1 MPSPHSRPAPTD
13 GAPRPAS
20 GPLAEDAVAGRRW
33 PVLGRLARTP
43 WTLVVVWVL
52 TRLWLVPAALKLPP
66 LDGDGT
72 LDPSVDRVYRGWFEV
87 LSSGTFPAHDVSWQY
102 PPGAALP
109 ILAPGLLPSLDYG
122 TAFIVTAA
130 LADALVVAGLLWL
143 AVRRGRS
150 MAGAWLWTVA
160 TAVLSTMPWNRFDLQ
175 VTAVAMAALVVA
187 GSSRRWADKAF
198 GALVALGALV
208 KVWPAL
214 LLVGTER
221 GRRTRVSWLSALVS
235 GAVLLAVFALAMP
248 HALSFLTAQ
257 KSRGIQIE
265 SVGALPFHVARHFG
279 WSGTWKAKDGS
290 HEFVGPYVESVSLV
304 MQCLTVLALGW
315 LLYWRLR
322 STRRAPWLL
331 PDAALTAVLLF
342 VVTSRVI
349 SPQYLVWLVGLAAVC
364 LLRRESSQRPVAWLI
379 LAACLFTTLGFP
391 LLYRELRDDADWLAI
406 ANLFVRNL
414 LLLAA
419 AGLSAVRLWRAGRE
433 GQKVR

>member
-1 MPSPHSRPAPTD
+1 MPSSTSNTRTSAPAATLTRT
-13 GAPRPAS
+13 GVRA
-20 GPLAEDAVAGRRW
+20 
-33 PVLGRLARTP
+33 RLVHAP
-43 WTLVVVWVL
+43 WTVVVVWVL

-66 LDGDGT
+66 LDGDGS
-72 LDPSVDRVYRGWFEV
+72 LDPSVDKVYRGWFDV

-109 ILAPGLLPSLDYG
+109 ILAPGALPSLDYG
-122 TAFIVTAA
+122 AAFIVTAA
-130 LADALVVAGLLWL
+130 LADALVMAGLLWL

-150 MAGAWLWTVA
+150 LAGAWLWTVA
-160 TAVLSTMPWNRFDLQ
+160 LAVLSTMPWNRFDLQ
-175 VTAVAMAALVVA
+175 VTAVAMAALAVA
-187 GSSRRWADKAF
+187 ASQRAWADRVF
-198 GALVALGALV
+198 GALVALGALI
-208 KVWPAL
+208 KVWPVL

-221 GRRTRVSWLSALVS
+221 GRRTRTAWLSAAV
-235 GAVLLAVFALAMP
+235 AAVVLLGVFALAMP

-265 SVGALPFHVARHFG
+265 SVGALPFHVARHLG

-290 HEFVGPYVESVSLV
+290 HEFVGPGVETVSLV

-322 STRRAPWLL
+322 SRRSAPWLL

-364 LLRRESSQRPVAWLI
+364 LLRRETSQRPVAVLI

-391 LLYRELRDDADWLAI
+391 LLYRELRDDSDPLAI
-406 ANLFVRNL
+406 ANLFVRDL
-414 LLLAA
+414 LLIAA
-419 AGLSAVRLWRAGRE
+419 AALSAVRLWRAGRVE
-433 GQKVR
+433 QVGQ

>member
-1 MPSPHSRPAPTD
+1 MPSPRTRTTSDTD
-13 GAPRPAS
+13 ETERTGADS
-20 GPLAEDAVAGRRW
+20 GSATGARQSLSA
-33 PVLGRLARTP
+33 RLTRSP
-43 WTLVVVWVL
+43 WTLMAVWVL

-72 LDPSVDRVYRGWFEV
+72 LDPSVDKVYRGWFDV

-122 TAFIVTAA
+122 LAFIVTAA

-150 MAGAWLWTVA
+150 LAGAWLWTVA
-160 TAVLSTMPWNRFDLQ
+160 LAVLSTMPWNRFDLQ
-175 VTAVAMAALVVA
+175 VTAVAMAALAVA
-187 GSSRRWADKAF
+187 ASSRAWADRAF
-198 GALVALGALV
+198 GALVALGALI

-221 GRRTRVSWLSALVS
+221 GRRTKVAWLSAAVA
-235 GAVLLAVFALAMP
+235 GVVLLAVFALSMP

-290 HEFVGPYVESVSLV
+290 HEFVGPYVETVSLV

-322 STRRAPWLL
+322 STRSAPWLL

-406 ANLFVRNL
+406 ANLFVRDL

-419 AGLSAVRLWRAGRE
+419 AGLSAVRLWRAGRV
-433 GQKVR
+433 GPTGH

>member
-1 MPSPHSRPAPTD
+1 MPRSSSGTVTVATPSPRFRALRS
-13 GAPRPAS
+13 
-20 GPLAEDAVAGRRW
+20 
-33 PVLGRLARTP
+33 P
-43 WTLVVVWVL
+43 WAALLVWGL

-87 LSSGTFPAHDVSWQY
+87 LSSGAFPAHDVSWQY

-109 ILAPGLLPSLDYG
+109 ILAPGLLPAMDYG
-122 TAFIVTAA
+122 LAFIVTAA
-130 LADALVVAGLLWL
+130 VTDALVMAGLVWL

-150 MAGAWLWTVA
+150 AGAAWLWAVA
-160 TAVLSTMPWNRFDLQ
+160 LAVLSTVPWNRFDLQ
-175 VTAVAMAALVVA
+175 VTAVAMAALAVA
-187 GSSRRWADKAF
+187 ASQRVWADRAF

-221 GRRTRVSWLSALVS
+221 GRRTRQAWIAAAVAGV
-235 GAVLLAVFALAMP
+235 VLLGGFALTMP
-248 HALSFLTAQ
+248 HSLSFLTAQ

-265 SVGALPFHVARHFG
+265 SVGALPFHVARHLG

-290 HEFVGPYVESVSLV
+290 HEFVGPGVETVSLV
-304 MQCLTVLALGW
+304 MQGLTVLALGW
-315 LLYWRLR
+315 LVYWRLR
-322 STRRAPWLL
+322 SERSAPWML

-349 SPQYLVWLVGLAAVC
+349 SPQYLIWLVGLAAVC
-364 LLRRESSQRPVAWLI
+364 LLRRETSQRPVVWLI

-391 LLYRELRDDADWLAI
+391 LLYRELRDDADPVAI
-406 ANLFVRNL
+406 ANLFVRDGL
-414 LLLAA
+414 LVVA
-419 AGLSAVRLWRAGRE
+419 AGLSAVRLWRAGRV
-433 GQKVR
+433 GR

>member
-1 MPSPHSRPAPTD
+1 MPSST
-13 GAPRPAS
+13 S
-20 GPLAEDAVAGRRW
+20 ST
-33 PVLGRLARTP
+33 RTP
-43 WTLVVVWVL
+43 TGTPVRTGVRARLVHAPWTVVVVWVL

-72 LDPSVDRVYRGWFEV
+72 LDPSVDKVYRGWFDV

-109 ILAPGLLPSLDYG
+109 ILAPGVLPSLDYG

-130 LADALVVAGLLWL
+130 LADALVMAGLLWL

-150 MAGAWLWTVA
+150 LAGAWLWAVA
-160 TAVLSTMPWNRFDLQ
+160 LAVLSTMPWNRFDLQ
-175 VTAVAMAALVVA
+175 VTAVAMAALAVA
-187 GSSRRWADKAF
+187 ASQRAWADRVF
-198 GALVALGALV
+198 GALVALGALI
-208 KVWPAL
+208 KVWPVL

-221 GRRTRVSWLSALVS
+221 GRRTRTAWLSAAAAAV
-235 GAVLLAVFALAMP
+235 VLLGVFALAMP

-265 SVGALPFHVARHFG
+265 SVGALPFHVARHLG

-290 HEFVGPYVESVSLV
+290 HEFVGPGVETVSLV

-322 STRRAPWLL
+322 SRRSAPWLL

-364 LLRRESSQRPVAWLI
+364 LLRRETSQRPVAVLI
-379 LAACLFTTLGFP
+379 LVACLFTTLGFP
-391 LLYRELRDDADWLAI
+391 LLYRELRDDADPMAI
-406 ANLFVRNL
+406 ANLFVRDL
-414 LLLAA
+414 LLVAA
-419 AGLSAVRLWRAGRE
+419 AALSAVRLWRAGRVE
-433 GQKVR
+433 QVGQVGQVGH